1 MDRYAELPLDLL
13 LPPEIPMR
21 ETMDPAAFA
30 ELIRDLKA
38 NGVDQPIT
46 VTPEGQQ
53 YRTVAGERRR
63 LAAIEAGLL
72 TIPCRIRDL
81 TALRKIT
88 MTIRE
93 NLQREDPPPLDGGR
107 AFARLQDEH
116 GLATDEIAALVHKSS
131 SYVATRL
138 RALRLPADVQDALRA
153 GQIGLTAALELGKVA
168 VDEDRAWLLH
178 HTISG
183 GATAEVVR
191 SWVVDVNQRRANTQ
205 AHPETAAA
213 VVHTEAPP
221 ELLAICD
228 WHRGKVPLDKTLKIL
243 VCADCYSYLLDLRN
257 ELARQERAIGP
268 AGVAPTPPA
277 APPGGQ

>member
-30 ELIRDLKA
+30 ELIADVKA
-38 NGVDQPIT
+38 NGIIQPI
-46 VTPEGQQ
+46 VVSPEGQH

-63 LAAIEAGLL
+63 LAAIAAGLL
-72 TIPCRIRDL
+72 TAPCVIRDL
-81 TALRKIT
+81 TALRKLT
-88 MTIRE
+88 TTIRE

-116 GLATDEIAALVHKSS
+116 GLATDEIAALIHKSS

-138 RALRLPADVQDALRA
+138 RALRLPGDVQEALRA
-153 GQIGLTAALELGKVA
+153 GQIGLTAALELGKVL

-191 SWVVDVNQRRANTQ
+191 SWVVDVNQRRQNTQ
-205 AHPETAAA
+205 AHPETAAP
-213 VVHTEAPP
+213 VVYTEAPP
-221 ELLAICD
+221 QLLAICD
-228 WHRGKVPLDKTLKIL
+228 WHRGKVPLDKTLKIQ
-243 VCADCYSYLLDLRN
+243 VCADCYTYLLDLRD
-257 ELARQERAIGP
+257 ELARQERTKGP
-268 AGVAPTPPA
+268 DARALDSPA
-277 APPGGQ
+277 VPPGG